1 MSDRKV
7 RAASVDFA
15 AAAKFFTC
23 IAGGTKNEAGERIY
37 TKESVNVSEVKD
49 AKDSPFAEYADA
61 SIEMKWK
68 EVSKAMV
75 VAKLPPLPPIV
86 QDGKIHGVRKG
97 SIVDKAAS
105 LSALADDLFSMD

>member
-1 MSDRKV
+1 MSDRKA

-15 AAAKFFTC
+15 AAAKFFAG

-37 TKESVNVSEVKD
+37 TKESVNVSEVKS
-49 AKDSPFAEYADA
+49 AKDSPFVDYAEP

-75 VAKLPPLPPIV
+75 TAKLPPLPPIV
-86 QDGKIHGVRKG
+86 QDGKIHGVRRG
-97 SIVDKAAS
+97 SIVDKAAT
-105 LSALADDLFSMD
+105 LSSLADDLFSMD